1 MKFFIKLLL
10 SFPST
15 PSSHSEIASSVQWIG
30 QHRTSLSKRG
40 QVQSSFPSLLFAKD
54 RYLFSYH
61 KSFIKNSFCKK
72 TVEAQYSELVWL
84 LLYDADMCI
93 LRKSVNNSFTFELI
107 QLTKLTQMNVWTQ
120 YVYWFG
126 EYPKGPDD
134 VVCRKSQQR
143 KRNETLST
151 WWRKI
156 FWAAKVFLGF
166 MYRKKCW
173 LLP

>member
-30 QHRTSLSKRG
+30 QYRTSLLKRG

-120 YVYWFG
+120 YVQILF
-126 EYPKGPDD
+126 
-134 VVCRKSQQR
+134 S
-143 KRNETLST
+143 SS
-151 WWRKI
+151 
-156 FWAAKVFLGF
+156 FWERPSLFQNILQLLYTILLLLQFL
-166 MYRKKCW
+166 MKP
-173 LLP
+173 LH